1 MVDNASSNNS
11 KWGIIYCPKPAVR
24 NKRRWKKILHPLQS
38 TGQPFD
44 FVQSEG
50 EGSAMRLA
58 AMMTENGYS
67 TIIVVG
73 GDAALNEAINGIMHS
88 ESPHGKRPT
97 LGVIPNGYAND
108 FAHYW
113 GYHAD
118 DVEGTIAR
126 LQRGT
131 KRRIDIGVVA
141 EAADVKSHYYF
152 LNCINIGVVANI
164 IHLKRMTRNFWLSRR
179 LSNIFSALQLVF
191 KRQQFRM
198 AFNIHFENHEK
209 YLTGLCI
216 GSAHSYGQTPSAVPY
231 NGMLDIT
238 SIAQA
243 PLTKTING
251 LWLLFTNR
259 FLSYNNVN
267 FWRAKNIE
275 ILDTNKA
282 PISLD
287 GRIHR
292 TEATRL
298 SVGVMHEEIEFLV

>member
-1 MVDNASSNNS
+1 MVDNSKSYS
-11 KWGIIYCPKPAVR
+11 KWGIIYSPNPSR
-24 NKRRWKKILHPLQS
+24 RTKRRWKKILQALKEA
-38 TGQPFD
+38 GQPFD

-50 EGSAMRLA
+50 DGSTERLA
-58 AMMTENGYS
+58 AMMTQNGYK

-73 GDAALNEAINGIMHS
+73 GDAALNEAINGIMHT
-88 ESPHGKRPT
+88 ESPTGTHPT

-113 GYHAD
+113 DYHTD
-118 DVEGTIAR
+118 DIEGTIAR

-131 KRRIDIGVVA
+131 RRRIDVGVVA
-141 EAADVKSHYYF
+141 ESTEVDARHYF
-152 LNCINIGVVANI
+152 LNCLNIGVVANI
-164 IHLKRMTRNFWLSRR
+164 IHLKRTTRELWMSRG
-179 LSNIFSALQLVF
+179 LSNIISALQLVF

-198 AFNIHFENHEK
+198 AFNIHFEDHEID
-209 YLTGLCI
+209 LTGLCI